1 MYLIDFTINLFYD
14 FNNGP
19 LLMVKDFL
27 SIRSNLINLNR
38 FWFGH
43 NGTMQNRFLKLDTF
57 LICLS
62 YGIPKVDI
70 SAGANRFW

>member
-1 MYLIDFTINLFYD
+1 MYLIDFTINSFYD

-19 LLMVKDFL
+19 LLMVKNFL

-43 NGTMQNRFLKLDTF
+43 NGTMQNRFLKLDPF
-57 LICLS
+57 FICLA
-62 YGIPKVDI
+62 YGDLMVGITDGP
-70 SAGANRFW
+70 NRF